1 MITTINEYKKHLM
14 VESYFK
20 NEEYYINK
28 AIDRYGSDTYLE
40 EIYKFEYPD
49 NDITE
54 DSEHYNE
61 FIYDF
66 FSSNIEN
73 VFDDVYYT
81 LEHEPLVYRSITV
94 SEDWT
99 IENLKDKN
107 IGIYWSYDRDKAE
120 PHWGYN
126 KNKKEIL
133 IIGEI
138 IYDDSVNIDETIL
151 LNLAPGLGEEEKE
164 IRLIKDKLIL
174 VKGVEIDGE
183 FIEINEEYRI

>member
-1 MITTINEYKKHLM
+1 MIININEFKSYLIK
-14 VESYFK
+14 ESFFK
-20 NEEYYINK
+20 ENDYYINK

-40 EIYKFEYPD
+40 EVYEFEYPD
-49 NDITE
+49 NDIIE

-61 FIYDF
+61 FIYDL

-73 VFDDVYYT
+73 IFDDVYNT

-107 IGIYWSYDRDKAE
+107 IGIYWSYDKDKAE
-120 PHWGYN
+120 PHWGYI

-164 IRLIKDKLIL
+164 IRLIKDSYIL

-183 FIEINEEYRI
+183 FIEINKEYRV